1 MRELRG
7 AGLVSVKHIPTEEN
21 EADLYTKILARAA
34 FEKHRAKVMNSK
46 AAVDGV
52 GKQIRAS
59 RSKREFKVAEA
70 AT

>member
-1 MRELRG
+1 M
-7 AGLVSVKHIPTEEN
+7 SVKHVPTEEN
-21 EADLYTKILARAA
+21 EADLYTKILARAP

-52 GKQIRAS
+52 GKQMRAS
-59 RSKREFKVAEA
+59 KAKREFKVAGA